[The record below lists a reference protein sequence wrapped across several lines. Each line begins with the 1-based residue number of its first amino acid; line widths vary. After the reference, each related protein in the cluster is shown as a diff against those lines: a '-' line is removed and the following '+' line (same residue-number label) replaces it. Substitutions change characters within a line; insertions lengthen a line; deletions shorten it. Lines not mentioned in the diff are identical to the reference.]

1 MNEDLFLRNKP
12 QLLKEV
18 LMYLSLPC
26 NCLKTTVYNKQT
38 ELIMGLSKIK
48 RNKNFII
55 GITVKEQ
62 TNDSLHLVQYMV
74 KCNSECHCELEKN
87 LADKVEK

>member
-1 MNEDLFLRNKP
+1 MSEELLLRNKP
-12 QLLKEV
+12 PLLKEV
-18 LMYLSLPC
+18 LIMYLSLSC
-26 NCLKTTVYNKQT
+26 NCLKTTVYNRQT

-62 TNDSLHLVQYMV
+62 RNDSLHLIQCMV
-74 KCNSECHCELEKN
+74 KCNSECHCQLEKN
-87 LADKVEK
+87 